1 MMHPMK
7 IRGGILAL
15 TFLSGCGKELARI
28 PLTGEGEGD
37 ATVTVSPGQKL
48 ALWTS
53 LDIDWD
59 GAFAARYAVELRDSS
74 GKAVASA
81 TCDPLDVSV
90 RTMAY
95 RSYVGAHHTDRYQG
109 KMQCEIVAPASGSF
123 TVHAKLTYTA
133 KPSTLT
139 VKDISLV
146 VKS

>member
-1 MMHPMK
+1 MQ
-7 IRGGILAL
+7 IRVGIIALAL
-15 TFLSGCGKELARI
+15 LCGCGKELARI
-28 PLTGEGEGD
+28 PLAGEGEGD
-37 ATVTVSPGQKL
+37 ATVTASSGQKL

-59 GAFAARYAVELRDSS
+59 GAFAARYAVELRDAT

-95 RSYVGAHHTDRYQG
+95 RSYVGTHHTDRYQG
-109 KMQCEIVAPASGSF
+109 KMQCEIVAPTGGTF
-123 TVHAKLTYTA
+123 KVHAKLTYSS
-133 KPSTLT
+133 KPSALT